1 MTILNGITRKGN
13 TEIKNPNAHSP
24 MGMRN
29 RVIVERY
36 TPDGKG
42 GSVLAQRVVQK
53 GNIMCSIGLDVLN
66 NLLATS
72 ALAFTATN
80 GWVQTGAIGT
90 STTAPTFND
99 TALNNSTASVHISA
113 ASMNLSDAGA
123 RTLEY
128 QMTFDDGLAY
138 TINEVGLF
146 ASSLPVN
153 NCVAHSTLD
162 ATDVVIKGTADTVN
176 VSHQIILNS
185 A

>member
-1 MTILNGITRKGN
+1 MTQTSILNGITHSGKS
-13 TEIKNPNAHSP
+13 EIKNPNDHSP

-29 RVIVERY
+29 RVIIDRY
-36 TPDGKG
+36 TPDGEG

-80 GWVQTGAIGT
+80 GWVQTGAVGT
-90 STTAPTFND
+90 STTVPTFND
-99 TALNNSTASVHISA
+99 TALNALTASVHISDGA
-113 ASMNLSDAGA
+113 GDMLLADAGA

-128 QMTFDDGLAY
+128 QMTFDDALAY

-146 ASSLPVN
+146 ASSLPIN
-153 NCVAHSTLD
+153 NCVAHSTS
-162 ATDVVIKGTADTVN
+162 
-176 VSHQIILNS
+176 VSYTHLTLPTK